1 MTKKQKKEKALAATA
16 PKKSCKTGK
25 SGNRKAG
32 NAPVKPAKK
41 SAPAAPKRST
51 QLTRPKKDVFE
62 GATSVEI
69 LSNSIAVTRKTSKS
83 ANGKF
88 TSSEKREYVE
98 RTEANI
104 RKLDAAMKGSAIKKV
119 RIDFAEQKRETKA

>member
-32 NAPVKPAKK
+32 NASVKPAKK
-41 SAPAAPKRST
+41 SAPPAPKRST

-69 LSNSIAVTRKTSKS
+69 LPNSIAVTRKTSKS

-104 RKLDAAMKGSAIKKV
+104 RKLDAAMKGNTIKKV
-119 RIDFAEQKRETKA
+119 RIDFKKAK